1 MGRWQL
7 ARWRRTAVNSRRGLT
22 VIEVVV
28 AAAIFALVAAAI
40 FVPTYSTYAR
50 ARAALDASAALAQDI
65 ALLERSA
72 QNGVDMQGATLEID
86 SLSPLGY
93 SCYHGRP
100 AELDPHTTLGALI
113 VRRTFAGVSLATGP
127 INKNTPLLFA
137 SNGSAQ
143 YFDGTQWV
151 DQHSPPIAFSLTPTT
166 DPGHPVAVTLD
177 LFTGEVTAP

>member
-1 MGRWQL
+1 MS
-7 ARWRRTAVNSRRGLT
+7 SRRGVT
-22 VIEVVV
+22 VLEVVVV
-28 AAAIFALVAAAI
+28 AAITALIAAAVI
-40 FVPTYSTYAR
+40 VPTYSTYSR
-50 ARAALDASAALAQDI
+50 ARAARDAGAALAQDL

-72 QNGVDMQGATLEID
+72 QNGLDMQGATLEID

-100 AELDPHTTLGALI
+100 AELDPHTTLGTLI
-113 VRRTFAGVSLATGP
+113 VKRTFADVSLGTGP
-127 INKNTPLLFA
+127 INVATPLLFA

-151 DQHSPPIAFSLTPTT
+151 EQHGPPVAFALTPTT

>member
-1 MGRWQL
+1 MISQ
-7 ARWRRTAVNSRRGLT
+7 RGFT
-22 VIEVVV
+22 VLEVIV
-28 AAAIFALVAAAI
+28 AAAITALIAVAVI
-40 FVPTYSTYAR
+40 VPAYPTYAR
-50 ARAALDASAALAQDI
+50 ARAARDAGATLAQDLE
-65 ALLERSA
+65 LLERSA

-113 VRRTFAGVSLATGP
+113 VRRTFPDVSLGTGP
-127 INKNTPLLFA
+127 INTSTPLLFA

-151 DQHSPPIAFSLTPTT
+151 DQHGPPVEFALTPTS
-166 DPGHPVAVTLD
+166 DPNHPVAVTLD

>member
-1 MGRWQL
+1 
-7 ARWRRTAVNSRRGLT
+7 VNSRRGFT
-22 VIEVVV
+22 VLEVVVV
-28 AAAIFALVAAAI
+28 AAITALIAIAVIVPAY
-40 FVPTYSTYAR
+40 PTYTR
-50 ARAALDASAALAQDI
+50 ARAARDAGAALAQDLE
-65 ALLERSA
+65 LLERSA

-86 SLSPLGY
+86 SLSPLDY

-113 VRRTFAGVSLATGP
+113 VRRTFADVSLGAGP
-127 INKNTPLLFA
+127 INTSTPLLFA

-151 DQHSPPIAFSLTPTT
+151 DQHGPPVVFALTPTT
-166 DPGHPVAVTLD
+166 DPGHSIAVTLD